1 MSSRLAKPL
10 RGTNGGL
17 NIQIDRFG
25 GGNERTAGFMRLFIF
40 MGDRA
45 ALTKLTFT
53 QDGDKLVSDKVIR
66 DGKELPV
73 VLQIKTTLDANAVT
87 ATADTSNKRQSMN
100 PTFLQSRET
109 FLDSVPDYLRI
120 RVLGR

>member
-1 MSSRLAKPL
+1 
-10 RGTNGGL
+10 
-17 NIQIDRFG
+17 
-25 GGNERTAGFMRLFIF
+25 